1 MKLKTLAERGQALI
15 IITLAAI
22 GLFGIVGLAI
32 DGSAKFSDQR
42 HAQNAADTAALAA
55 SLAKANEL
63 TKANLLEDTSQC
75 PPASGYPNTIC
86 SALLAAGKNIA
97 GINGYDNNLTSNT
110 VEIYSPPVSG
120 HYAGSVDFVQVIITS
135 YVNTYFARVIGIN
148 QTRNIVQAVALARP
162 SYNLANGAM
171 LISYDPHPS
180 CNSGGGSGGSSL
192 YVMGSSDIFLNGG
205 GIFVNSQENCGYY
218 APSCP
223 NINITSGGI
232 NSAATVDNINQDG
245 CTKTAPENIAQTPVD
260 IPDDVYWP
268 PVPPE
273 CGINPP
279 PAPTKLGEVMAGSP
293 PKLTGEWLIYP
304 GFYETFPPSNL
315 VGNKQLIYM
324 KSGVYCID
332 PPMNQDLSWSPVDF
346 VSLNGSTSPSQNKYH
361 TYNPDGVTLYI
372 KAGGGFTINSNNPT
386 LLDATTKVSSDYQ
399 GYLIILEGSQS
410 SHPTCTITGGANLY
424 INGTIFAPYCNIK
437 VNGNSTST
445 APINAQ
451 LLGWQ
456 LTIDGKAGINFNY
469 DPSNQ
474 VKIKRRIGLIR

>member
-86 SALLAAGKNIA
+86 SALLDAGKNLA
-97 GINGYDNNLTSNT
+97 GINGYNNNLTSNT
-110 VEIYSPPVSG
+110 VEIYSPPISG
-120 HYAGSVDFVQVIITS
+120 HYTGNVDYVQVIITS

-171 LISYDPHPS
+171 FISYDPHPNCS
-180 CNSGGGSGGSSL
+180 SGGGSGGGSVDISGSGTVNL
-192 YVMGSSDIFLNGG
+192 YGG
-205 GIFVNSQENCGYY
+205 GIFLNSQETCGYL
-218 APSCP
+218 APNCP
-223 NINITSGGI
+223 TLNITGGAGI
-232 NSAATVDNINQDG
+232 SSAATVDNIDQK
-245 CTKTAPENIAQTPVD
+245 CYAAPESLGQTPVA

-279 PAPTKLGEVMAGSP
+279 PPPTKLGEVMAGSP

-304 GFYETFPPSNL
+304 GFYETFPPSDL

-332 PPMNQDLSWSPVDF
+332 PPMNQDLSWSPTDF
-346 VSLNGSTSPSQNKYH
+346 VSLNGSTNPGINKYH
-361 TYNPDGVTLYI
+361 AYNPDGVTLYI
-372 KAGGGFTINSNNPT
+372 KAGGGFTINANNPT
-386 LLDATTKVSSDYQ
+386 FLDATTKVSSDYQ

-410 SHPTCTITGGANLY
+410 SHPTCTITGGSNLI
-424 INGTIFAPYCNIK
+424 INGTIFAPYCDVT
-437 VNGNSTST
+437 VNGGSEST
-445 APINAQ
+445 ATINAQ
-451 LLGWQ
+451 LIGWQ
-456 LTIDGKAGINFNY
+456 LTLNGNNTINFNY